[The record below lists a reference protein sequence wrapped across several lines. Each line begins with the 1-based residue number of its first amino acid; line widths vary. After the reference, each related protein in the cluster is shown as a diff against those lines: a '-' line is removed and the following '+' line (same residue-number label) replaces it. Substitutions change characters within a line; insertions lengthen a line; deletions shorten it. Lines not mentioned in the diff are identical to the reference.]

1 MNNNRWQ
8 QADNTS
14 INRKIFSAAMVV
26 AMGTAFVKVLAVV
39 KELVVAWKF
48 GTSAEIDAFL
58 IALTIPSFI
67 FTVVGNS
74 FNAAL
79 IPTYIKV
86 REREGRIAAQKLF
99 AGATIWSIG
108 LLTITTGIMLA
119 TAPLYLPKIA
129 GGFSPKTL
137 ELTYQLLWMTSP
149 MVLLSGINT
158 VWGAVLNAGERF
170 ALVALAPILTPALT
184 MIFLLTVTDWGVFSL
199 SVGLIGGQLLELLIV
214 GRALRQQGIS
224 LAPRW
229 YGFDSHMREVASQ
242 YAPMIAGAFLMCSS
256 DLVDRSMAALLPSG
270 SVASLSYGNK
280 IIALP
285 ITIATTALSTA
296 VIPYFSQMVA
306 QNDWKGIRRSLD
318 RYLGLIFIVTI
329 PLTGA
334 IILCSEPIVRMLL
347 QRGSFTASNSQLVAQ
362 IQACFALQIPFYIA
376 SILVVRLISA
386 MRKNH
391 ILMWGS
397 AGNLII
403 NISMNYLL
411 MQWLGVKGIALSTS
425 FVYIFS
431 FFFLLFFTIRN
442 LQQIET
448 QQLVTP
454 PITEPDRSL
463 TAGVDLED
471 PSPNLAPEP
480 ARSVGTQKLAWHQ
493 ESAGL
498 DLTMA
503 QISSIK
509 SIRQSHLDLFRDLL
523 TPEQKSLLKQL
534 GGWERGLETD
544 RIDELHLTE
553 TQQAQL
559 DRLWAFDNDPLD
571 EIQTPK
577 RLYRSKRIANRR
589 QAIDRGLKSL
599 NFSIDRQAKLRELRR
614 AKDQQLNSVL
624 TPEQK
629 AHRKSLRGVI
639 RD

>member
-184 MIFLLTVTDWGVFSL
+184 MIFLLVVTDWGVFSL
-199 SVGLIGGQLLELLIV
+199 SVGLIGGQLLELLII
-214 GRALRQQGIS
+214 GRSLRQQGIS

-229 YGFDSHMREVASQ
+229 SGFDPHMREVASQ

-296 VIPYFSQMVA
+296 VIPYFSKMVA

-318 RYLGLIFIVTI
+318 RYLGLIFIVTV

-334 IILCSEPIVRMLL
+334 IILCSEPIVRVLL

-403 NISMNYLL
+403 NISMNYLF

-442 LQQIET
+442 LHQIET
-448 QQLVTP
+448 QQLITA

-463 TAGVDLED
+463 TAGFVDLED
-471 PSPNLAPEP
+471 PSPNFAPEP
-480 ARSVGTQKLAWHQ
+480 TRSVGTQKLAWHQ

-498 DLTMA
+498 NLTMA

-544 RIDELHLTE
+544 QMDELHLTE

-559 DRLWAFDNDPLD
+559 DRLWAFDDNHLD
-571 EIQTPK
+571 EIQTPE
-577 RLYRSKRIANRR
+577 RLHRSKRIANRR

-599 NFSIDRQAKLRELRR
+599 NFSTDRQAKLRELRR

-629 AHRKSLRGVI
+629 AHRKSLRG